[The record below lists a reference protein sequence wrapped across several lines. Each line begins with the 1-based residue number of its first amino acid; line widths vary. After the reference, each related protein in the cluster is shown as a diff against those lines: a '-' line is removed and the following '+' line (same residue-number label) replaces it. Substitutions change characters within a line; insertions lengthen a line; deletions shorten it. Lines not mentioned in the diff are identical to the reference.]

1 MHAIEN
7 VVSVTVQLVSNLAIS
22 NYLAKITNV
31 PQDVIHQDATL
42 ATKQK
47 KYHAI
52 ADIPDFLFLVE
63 WNAQPNHQDA
73 GTNAKHQQIVTMY
86 QELRILVISAL
97 VQDVDKCVIGH

>member
-1 MHAIEN
+1 MHVIEN
-7 VVSVTVQLVSNLAIS
+7 VVSATAQLVSNLAIS
-22 NYLAKITNV
+22 SYLAKITNV
-31 PQDVIHQDATL
+31 PQDVIPQDAIH

-73 GTNAKHQQIVTMY
+73 GTNAKRQQIVTMH
-86 QELRILVISAL
+86 QELRIRVISAL
-97 VQDVDKCVIGH
+97 VRDVDRCVRSH

>member
-52 ADIPDFLFLVE
+52 VDIQDFLFLVE
-63 WNAQPNHQDA
+63 WNAQPSHQDA
-73 GTNAKHQQIVTMY
+73 ETNAKRQQTVTMF

-97 VQDVDKCVIGH
+97 VQDVDKCVISH

>member
-31 PQDVIHQDATL
+31 PQDVIRQDATL

-73 GTNAKHQQIVTMY
+73 GTNAKRQQIVT
-86 QELRILVISAL
+86 I
-97 VQDVDKCVIGH
+97 